1 MKVRY
6 TDGPESLLIAQI
18 GVKAERDEVVEVST
32 EVGGK
37 LVDQGW
43 TEVKSN
49 AKPKKENS

>member
-6 TDGPESLLIAQI
+6 TDGPESLLIAEVGLQ
-18 GVKAERDEVVEVST
+18 VERDEVVEVSP
-32 EVGGK
+32 EIGAK
-37 LVDQGW
+37 LVEQGW